1 MQQTPLSASIEPE
14 PWLRGTFQEIP
25 AVPRAVLHAL
35 GLAKEDLRKW
45 CGELTQKEL
54 HERPFGLPSVA
65 FQLRHIARSVDRLL
79 TYAESGELSLDQIAL
94 LKSESDDSGTSEELY
109 GELDS
114 ALKRALGRIK
124 EF

>member
-54 HERPFGLPSVA
+54 HERPFGLPSVG
-65 FQLRHIARSVDRLL
+65 FQMRHMVRSLDRLL
-79 TYAESGELSLDQIAL
+79 TYAEGRQLDDEQLVL
-94 LKSESDDSGTSEELY
+94 LKSEMEDSGRREDLLP
-109 GELDS
+109 GG
-114 ALKRALGRIK
+114 RARRL
-124 EF
+124 

>member
-25 AVPRAVLHAL
+25 AVPRGVLHAL

-94 LKSESDDSGTSEELY
+94 PKSESDDSGTSE
-109 GELDS
+109 
-114 ALKRALGRIK
+114 
-124 EF
+124 